1 MKQDTLPDKIRMW
14 NVTFH
19 NVDELKA
26 NAILLEYVK
35 DAQEYLFSVEPYPNQ
50 PGHHAH
56 LTIVYRNQRYFK
68 PVLKELEKII
78 KKAIALRPPGE
89 TRHWGRVHLEKTRGT
104 LEQNIDYLKGLTK
117 DKPLGEIHQ
126 GKRTLKEEKTYCTL
140 RHGQYGRMY
149 DPDCPECQD
158 QTRLG
163 DWIALQCGYVHQA
176 VKKNLSPE

>member
-1 MKQDTLPDKIRMW
+1 MTTRKPLHSQESLPDKIRMW

-26 NAILLEYVK
+26 KATLLEYVK
-35 DAQEYLFSVEPYPNQ
+35 DAHEYLFSVEPYPDQ

-68 PVLKELEKII
+68 PVLKDLEKII
-78 KKAIALRPPGE
+78 KKAIAPRPPGE

-126 GKRTLKEEKTYCTL
+126 GRYELKQIPDECSIN
-140 RHGQYGRMY
+140 HGNDGRMY
-149 DPDCPECQD
+149 DPNCPGCFRQ
-158 QTRLG
+158 QRLNE
-163 DWIALQCGYVHQA
+163 WIC
-176 VKKNLSPE
+176 SIC